1 MVQLA
6 PKLPNPLN
14 IRHAP
19 ARDRPERRH
28 EHVRLVVDLLLLLLA
43 TTRGRVRAADAD
55 APLAGGGVPLR
66 ADDLVRELDVPRE
79 LVLVDDVLEVR
90 LDLVARGVQRRPV
103 ALRVG

>member
-6 PKLPNPLN
+6 PELADALDL
-14 IRHAP
+14 RHAP
-19 ARDRPERRH
+19 ARDRAERRD
-28 EHVRLVVDLLLLLLA
+28 EHVRVVVDLPQLA
-43 TTRGRVRAADAD
+43 RRGVRAADAD

-66 ADDLVRELDVPRE
+66 ADDLVRELDVSRE

>member
-6 PKLPNPLN
+6 PELTDALN
-14 IRHAP
+14 VRHAP
-19 ARDRPERRH
+19 ARDRAERRH
-28 EHVRLVVDLLLLLLA
+28 EHVRDVVDLPQLA
-43 TTRGRVRAADAD
+43 RRGVGTADAD
-55 APLAGGGVPLR
+55 APLASGGVPLR
-66 ADDLVRELDVPRE
+66 ADDLVRELDVARE